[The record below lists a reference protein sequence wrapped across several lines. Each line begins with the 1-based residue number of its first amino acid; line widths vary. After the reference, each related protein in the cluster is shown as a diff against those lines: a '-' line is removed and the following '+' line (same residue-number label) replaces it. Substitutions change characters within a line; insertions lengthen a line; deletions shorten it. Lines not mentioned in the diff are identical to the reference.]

1 MSRFH
6 ALSSSMAATT
16 SVLRCRWTVIT
27 DRRDKDVAARDH
39 LPHQLPEDHIVR
51 ADQADVDHR
60 DLIRVQPAQGRR
72 DRIDGTAGR
81 FAAADISGV
90 ELCAWRRALEPPGI
104 ADQPR
109 CPHKYYRNQTPHS
122 ARARAVP
129 AARAALTCRRCAR
142 YIDTAID
149 AFEPLLAHAH
159 EAPRGDAL
167 ECRGAEIQRDQ
178 LAAVRSPIALRS

>member
-1 MSRFH
+1 MRLAPVWPQPIACFGAAGPS
-6 ALSSSMAATT
+6 LPTAATMM
-16 SVLRCRWTVIT
+16 WP
-27 DRRDKDVAARDH
+27 RDH

-90 ELCAWRRALEPPGI
+90 ELCVWRCALEPPGI

-142 YIDTAID
+142 YIDTA
-149 AFEPLLAHAH
+149 AVHRYCYRRLRTAAR
-159 EAPRGDAL
+159 ARARSSPRRCA
-167 ECRGAEIQRDQ
+167 RVPR
-178 LAAVRSPIALRS
+178 R